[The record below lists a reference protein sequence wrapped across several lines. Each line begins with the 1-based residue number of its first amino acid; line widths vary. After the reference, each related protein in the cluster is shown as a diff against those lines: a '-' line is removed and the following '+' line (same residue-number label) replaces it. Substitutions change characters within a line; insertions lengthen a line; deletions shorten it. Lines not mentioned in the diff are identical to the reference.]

1 MTFPNGGQRDE
12 NHPNRQV
19 GPEKYREGLGY
30 REGLD
35 LIDSLAMVTTT
46 KPRFYKDWDE
56 LHDRF
61 GPDDND

>member
-19 GPEKYREGLGY
+19 GPEKYRAGEF
-30 REGLD
+30 
-35 LIDSLAMVTTT
+35 VTTT
-46 KPRFYKDWDE
+46 KQRFYGDWDE